1 MSVLNLAPE
10 NILLGLRRL
19 IPHNGGGKTYPPPIK
34 LADGVALNELHD
46 AVSGLFHG
54 IIHQLYVNPLSAGI
68 IEAIIVTI
76 RQRPRG
82 EELLV
87 ARNFNADLAVPEG
100 NARDK
105 EIDAA
110 LAAAGLED
118 MSANFLPRR
127 KLWLRDGRTRR
138 ILHGGREVRSRTDYI
153 LETDRRLLQNVLVR

>member
-1 MSVLNLAPE
+1 M
-10 NILLGLRRL
+10 
-19 IPHNGGGKTYPPPIK
+19 
-34 LADGVALNELHD
+34 
-46 AVSGLFHG
+46 
-54 IIHQLYVNPLSAGI
+54 NPLSAGI